1 MLNNTVLKLS
11 ISLNVCTHTIL
22 CCSERE
28 NCVFF
33 FSGHGQCQCQLYIY
47 TASNLTKYFEFT
59 PDFSDGASNVAPC
72 RKKSIWGLWRIC
84 GDSCT
89 CSCEITAAAAC
100 HVIRSIWLNLQS
112 QSNHSESLQMVQSV
126 RSSLYQSRSK
136 PARKTKKP
144 GGVFQLLKLFK
155 KSSRS
160 IIVRIRVVSSSY
172 NNEVASYKYR
182 ASQTEV
188 FCRLSCQF
196 LLVSKDAP

>member
-1 MLNNTVLKLS
+1 MSMS
-11 ISLNVCTHTIL
+11 IVYLYSVKFNQIL
-22 CCSERE
+22 R
-28 NCVFF
+28 
-33 FSGHGQCQCQLYIY
+33 IY
-47 TASNLTKYFEFT
+47 TRLQWRSFKCCPLQ
-59 PDFSDGASNVAPC
+59 
-72 RKKSIWGLWRIC
+72 KKSIWGLWRIC

-112 QSNHSESLQMVQSV
+112 QSNHSESLQMVHSV

>member
-11 ISLNVCTHTIL
+11 ISLNVRTHTHTL
-22 CCSERE
+22 SLSLSLVLLRE
-28 NCVFF
+28 IKSRFF
-33 FSGHGQCQCQLYIY
+33 LWTRSLSMSMSIVAYIY

-112 QSNHSESLQMVQSV
+112 QSNHSESLQMVHSV

-136 PARKTKKP
+136 PARKPKKP
-144 GGVFQLLKLFK
+144 GGVFQLLKLLK
-155 KSSRS
+155 K
-160 IIVRIRVVSSSY
+160 II
-172 NNEVASYKYR
+172 AKYYCPY
-182 ASQTEV
+182 S
-188 FCRLSCQF
+188 CRQF
-196 LLVSKDAP
+196 FV